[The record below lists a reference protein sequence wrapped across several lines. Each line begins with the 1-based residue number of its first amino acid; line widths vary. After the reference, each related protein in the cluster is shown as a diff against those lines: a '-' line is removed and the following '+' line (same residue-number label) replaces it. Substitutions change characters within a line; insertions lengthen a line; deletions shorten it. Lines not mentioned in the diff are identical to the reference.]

1 MHPCPLS
8 LCRVLDGCQVGE
20 MSASQKTVF
29 MFLHH
34 LFTNCSYLQT
44 TYRAFGRSLYMMGE
58 KVGVAKE
65 SHPPTVRT
73 DLERQRPDAIA
84 NISKPRYLILL
95 IFVVLSIDSAMLS
108 LSLLLSVC
116 VTFPS

>member
-1 MHPCPLS
+1 MHPYPHS
-8 LCRVLDGCQVGE
+8 LCRVLERCQAGE
-20 MSASQKTVF
+20 FSASQKTVF

-34 LFTNCSYLQT
+34 LFTNCSYLRT
-44 TYRAFGRSLYMMGE
+44 TYRGFGRSLYMMGE

-65 SHPPTVRT
+65 SHPPPTVRT

-95 IFVVLSIDSAMLS
+95 TCVFLS
-108 LSLLLSVC
+108 
-116 VTFPS
+116 